1 MASKTPKPRAVQHF
15 THNHP
20 LTELNIACDFICDGC
35 KTYGSDKTYRC
46 EPCNYDL
53 HEYCAT
59 CPFTLQNFTHPQH
72 EISLFRQK
80 QSTRQ
85 NERVCDI
92 CNESVEGLFYRC
104 KLCEFDVHPL
114 CTQLPQHVRHVLH
127 PAHHLEF
134 RLGGEST
141 CMVCQ
146 GSCQSWRYRCE
157 LCKFDIHIECILA
170 VCNTSPSN
178 QTDESGTKS
187 RGLKAQGGQSSSL
200 ASRRPS
206 IGRRMFRV
214 LKALTV
220 GVVCNLI
227 AGPISEALK

>member
-1 MASKTPKPRAVQHF
+1 MAPKHRVVQHF

-20 LTELNIACDFICDGC
+20 LMETNIARDFICDGC
-35 KTYGSDKTYRC
+35 ETYGSDKTYRC
-46 EPCNYDL
+46 ETCDYDL

-72 EISLFRQK
+72 ELSLFRQK

-134 RLGGEST
+134 RLGGAST
-141 CMVCQ
+141 CMVCH
-146 GSCQSWRYRCE
+146 GSCQSWRFRCE
-157 LCKFDIHIECILA
+157 LCKFDIHTECILA
-170 VCNTSPSN
+170 ESP
-178 QTDESGTKS
+178 
-187 RGLKAQGGQSSSL
+187 SSL
-200 ASRRPS
+200 ASGS
-206 IGRRMFRV
+206 STGRRIFRV
-214 LKALTV
+214 LKNVTV
-220 GVVCNLI
+220 GVVCNII
-227 AGPISEALK
+227 ASPITEFLK